1 MVTKVKIFGAGSVGN
16 HLAQACRRA
25 GWDVTVAD
33 TDSAALERMKNDIYP
48 SRYGIWDDAIALLT
62 PDAAPIGEFDVIFI
76 GTPPDTHL
84 AIAVTVLNTEAP
96 RVLQIEKPLC
106 AATLEGLDLFLDTVK
121 KHPETKVIVGYDHIL
136 GKNTKKTEELLR
148 INSIGKPLAID
159 AETRSHWSGIFKA
172 HPWLAG
178 PQDTYLGYWERGG
191 GALGEHSHALNLWQ
205 HLAHTVGA
213 GKITRVQA
221 MFDYVRENG
230 SSYDKIAFLTLET
243 ATGLTGRVV
252 QDVIT
257 LPKKKYASVQGE
269 SGRIEWHCDLTKTL
283 DRVTLL
289 TKENEQSFDFAKTR
303 PDEFFEEILHIRDL
317 LNNGAAVYKD
327 SPIRLERAVE
337 TMRVINAAHRSHAE
351 KRSVEIAHI

>member
-1 MVTKVKIFGAGSVGN
+1 MKVKIFGAGSVGN
-16 HLAQACRRA
+16 HLAHACRRA
-25 GWDVTVAD
+25 GWDVTVVD
-33 TDSAALERMKNDIYP
+33 TDAAALDRMKNDIYP
-48 SRYGIWDDAIALLT
+48 SRYGTWDDAIKCLT
-62 PDAAPIGEFDVIFI
+62 PDTAPTGGFDVIFI

-84 AIAVTVLNTEAP
+84 AIASAVLNTEAP

-106 AATLEGLDLFLDTVK
+106 AATLEGLDSFLAIVRA
-121 KHPETKVIVGYDHIL
+121 HPETKVVVGYDHIL

-148 INSIGKPLAID
+148 ANSIGKPLTID

-178 PQDTYLGYWERGG
+178 PQDTYLGYWKRGG

-205 HLAHTVGA
+205 HLAHVVGA
-213 GKITRVQA
+213 GKVTRVQA
-221 MFDYVRENG
+221 EFDYVRENG
-230 SSYDKIAFLTLET
+230 SDYDKLAFLTLET
-243 ATGLTGRVV
+243 ASGLIGRVV

-257 LPKKKYASVQGE
+257 LPKKKSAGIQGE

-289 TKENEQSFDFAKTR
+289 TKEDERSFDIEKTR
-303 PDEFFEEILHIRDL
+303 PDEFFGEILHIRDL
-317 LNNGAAVYKD
+317 LDRAVAYED

-351 KRSVEIAHI
+351 KRSVEIPDA